1 MKIFRQLRWK
11 LTLSYTLVT
20 VGALLVITLVLG
32 GILLIRIFE
41 APSYQPPGDDP
52 ANYIES
58 FMNIENETASYL
70 YYCQVL
76 SQTPQD
82 LKLVNGML
90 TKLKSVFNVYDLL
103 QIGQVVIRA
112 STIADLRVAAFRP
125 DGTLLGVS
133 PPDDPSFRNQ
143 VGKVFDPARIPG
155 LEKPFKAAL
164 AGATDPKLLYTEL
177 EKDQRYVFVAP
188 C

>member
-1 MKIFRQLRWK
+1 MNILRQLRWN

-41 APSYQPPGDDP
+41 AESYMPPGYDP
-52 ANYIES
+52 EGYIAG
-58 FMNIENETASYL
+58 FMDIENSTSSYL

-82 LKLVNGML
+82 LKLINRML
-90 TKLKSVFNVYDLL
+90 TKMQSVFVKYELFR
-103 QIGQVVIRA
+103 IGQMSVNA
-112 STIADLRVAAFRP
+112 STIASLRIAVFRP
-125 DGTLLGVS
+125 DGILLG
-133 PPDDPSFRNQ
+133 
-143 VGKVFDPARIPG
+143 
-155 LEKPFKAAL
+155 E
-164 AGATDPKLLYTEL
+164 
-177 EKDQRYVFVAP
+177 

>member
-41 APSYQPPGDDP
+41 APSYSRPGYDP
-52 ANYIES
+52 EGYIAG
-58 FMNIENETASYL
+58 FMDIKNETSSYL

-82 LKLVNGML
+82 LNLVNGML
-90 TKLKSVFNVYDLL
+90 TKLKSVFGVYDLFH
-103 QIGQVVIRA
+103 IGQVMVRA
-112 STIADLRVAAFRP
+112 SPIADLRVAAFKP
-125 DGTLLGVS
+125 DGNSPGSISPKRSILCGSGWQGV
-133 PPDDPSFRNQ
+133 
-143 VGKVFDPARIPG
+143 
-155 LEKPFKAAL
+155 
-164 AGATDPKLLYTEL
+164 
-177 EKDQRYVFVAP
+177 
-188 C
+188 